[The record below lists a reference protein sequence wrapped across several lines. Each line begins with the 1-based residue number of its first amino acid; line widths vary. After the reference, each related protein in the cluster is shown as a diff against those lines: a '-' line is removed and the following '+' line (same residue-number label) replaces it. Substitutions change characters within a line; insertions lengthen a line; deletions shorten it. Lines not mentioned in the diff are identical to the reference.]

1 MSWIYR
7 DKYKNRKTGEIRE
20 AETWMMALTGNGKL
34 KRVSTETTNRNEALK
49 IMRAADAGSDKGVP
63 VFGARD
69 KITLAEG
76 AALIIHDYKI
86 RKLGSMRS
94 LRYRL
99 DTLLSFFGGDLR
111 LDEIK
116 SSAPPGVPSI
126 HTYIDKRQD
135 EDKVENGTIN
145 RETANLKRI
154 YKLAMIAERIAFM
167 PHIPKLEENG
177 PREGFFEPEQFASV
191 CAHLGQEVLVDVAI
205 VAMITGWRT
214 NSEIL
219 TLERDQIEFGSNVM
233 WVTKTKGNK
242 KRKRRE
248 FPLTGELRDV
258 FERRFAIA
266 EQLRAQ
272 RVITP
277 LVFFRVR
284 RRQRPNL
291 IGATTRAKRELVYH
305 CPACHEPV
313 TATGTRGRLLRYCN
327 DACRLAAR
335 RSGLAAKLATAPR
348 QLCADPIKTFYKAW
362 HNATRLAGCPGRLP
376 HDFRRTAVRNSRREG
391 IDEGV
396 CMKLHGH
403 ETRAVADNYN
413 ITGGGDIAEAGEKLE
428 DIIARKAAGASAARA
443 KLAEAMRGRK

>member
-1 MSWIYR
+1 MGWIYR
-7 DKYKNRKTGEIRE
+7 DKYKNRKTGEVRE
-20 AETWMMALTGNGKL
+20 AETWMMAIYVNGKL
-34 KRVSTETTNRNEALK
+34 KRVSTETANEREANKRL
-49 IMRAADAGSDKGVP
+49 RAAESGSDKGVP
-63 VFGARD
+63 VLGSKE

-76 AALIIHDYKI
+76 AALIVHDYKI
-86 RKLGSMRS
+86 RKLAS
-94 LRYRL
+94 LRELHYRL
-99 DTLLSFFGGDLR
+99 DTLQAYFGPDAR
-111 LDEIK
+111 LEDIK
-116 SSAPPGVPSI
+116 LSAPLGTPSI

-135 EDKVENGTIN
+135 EDHIENGTIN
-145 RETANLKRI
+145 RETAILKRI
-154 YKLAMIAERIAFM
+154 YRLAIIAERIAFM

-191 CAHLGQEVLVDVAI
+191 CKHLGQEVLVDVAT

-219 TLERDQIEFGSNVM
+219 TLQWPQIDFANNVL

-242 KRKRRE
+242 KRKRRD
-248 FPLTGELRDV
+248 FPLTRELCDV
-258 FERRFAIA
+258 FERRLVAV
-266 EQLRAQ
+266 EGLKAQ
-272 RVITP
+272 NVITP
-277 LVFFRVR
+277 LVFFRVH

-291 IGATTRAKRELVYH
+291 IGATTRAKHELIYR
-305 CPACHEPV
+305 CPTCREPV

-335 RSGLAAKLATAPR
+335 RSGLAVKLATAPR
-348 QLCADPIKTFYKAW
+348 QLCADPIKVFYKAW
-362 HNATRLAGCPGRLP
+362 HKATRLAGCPGRLP

-403 ETRAVADNYN
+403 MTRAVADRYN
-413 ITGGGDIAEAGEKLE
+413 ITDETDITGAGEKLE
-428 DIIARKAAGASAARA
+428 GIIERKAAGASAARA